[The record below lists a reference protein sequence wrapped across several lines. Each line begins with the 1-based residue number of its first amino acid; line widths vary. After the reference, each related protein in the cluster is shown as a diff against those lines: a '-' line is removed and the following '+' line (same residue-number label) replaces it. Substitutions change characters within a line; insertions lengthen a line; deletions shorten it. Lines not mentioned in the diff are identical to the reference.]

1 MERPPSLLT
10 LPMTPQCGQNA
21 PLGQRE
27 ASMTLRASSSSVK
40 AGLLRSNSG
49 ISGLQNSISTLLL
62 WFSQVHNRQRNLWK
76 SLDKNSLDFEK
87 LANKLGASTYI
98 GGLIFAMSD
107 SSWPFALTPA
117 PASAPVRCAAAFPSR
132 PSESPPGT
140 ESSAAS

>member
-62 WFSQVHNRQRNLWK
+62 WFSQVHNRQSFGGFVGFQRVTRVKNLK
-76 SLDKNSLDFEK
+76 SPLPNFFRRAGLLLD
-87 LANKLGASTYI
+87 
-98 GGLIFAMSD
+98 
-107 SSWPFALTPA
+107 ALTTSSGRIPPA
-117 PASAPVRCAAAFPSR
+117 GRREGPRAFSR
-132 PSESPPGT
+132 WSRAFTLGGGGV
-140 ESSAAS
+140 